1 MVKTRIKLKELNLN
15 QRKGLTQP
23 VSFALMATAL
33 SSCGGGGGGGTSNN
47 NNTSI
52 NTDIST
58 TIGTVF
64 IPPSVTLDTPTD
76 FSSFCSS
83 ASVGASLCSYIA
95 PSFSQAFSGTYS
107 SSENLVVSEFNQAYA
122 DNYSGIYENETD
134 HEQYEYTSISDNKN
148 INALIWGYNK
158 HDFDPNEED
167 KILVPKW
174 KADQTNKLSYS
185 FFNPD
190 LKLLNEEE
198 YKVWLPG
205 VFNNSFSNFTNEQ
218 KQNIRKG
225 LAEFEKVTNIK
236 FVEVIE
242 QGNQVGTVRFG
253 LSFSDSLSGTAS
265 KVSVGA
271 AFPPDFS
278 DWASDIWIF
287 KTYIESEFKP
297 GEDRSY
303 KTILHETAHALGLS
317 HPHDD
322 DSPFNATDLEILP
335 SELDYSN
342 YTLMSYKSPA
352 GAYTN
357 DGTYTISNSL
367 MVYDIQA
374 LQHLYGA
381 NNNYNAGN
389 TKYTFDETKPF
400 MATIWDGGGEDTI
413 DLSNFDQDCII
424 DLNDGAYSTIR
435 YENWAGENNL
445 GIAFNCYIE
454 NVIGGSGDDVITGN
468 ELDNELDGGR
478 GKDILYGGAGN
489 DYLKSEYLILSIN
502 NTTDSLYGGTGND
515 VYISYDINLPNI
527 IEYNSEGTDRVVIKS
542 SSLGHSGVSR
552 EYQLPDNVEE
562 LFYNGDSKDTNTLR
576 GNNLDNV
583 ILGHGGGD
591 DIIYGGLGAD
601 TFLLYAGMGNDT
613 VKDFSKSQGDKV
625 KPYTESTS
633 YDYFETSSGAIFTL
647 SDNSSLELIY
657 I

>member
-1 MVKTRIKLKELNLN
+1 M
-15 QRKGLTQP
+15 
-23 VSFALMATAL
+23 
-33 SSCGGGGGGGTSNN
+33 
-47 NNTSI
+47 
-52 NTDIST
+52 
-58 TIGTVF
+58 
-64 IPPSVTLDTPTD
+64 
-76 FSSFCSS
+76 
-83 ASVGASLCSYIA
+83 
-95 PSFSQAFSGTYS
+95 
-107 SSENLVVSEFNQAYA
+107 SEFNQAYA
-122 DNYSGIYENETD
+122 DNYNVRNYDRYTE
-134 HEQYEYTSISDNKN
+134 TSISDNKN

-174 KADQTNKLSYS
+174 KTDQTNKLSYS
-185 FFNPD
+185 FFNPN

-198 YKVWLPG
+198 YEVWFPDII
-205 VFNNSFSNFTNEQ
+205 NNSFHNFTNEQ

-253 LSFSDSLSGTAS
+253 LSDAEIEGA
-265 KVSVGA
+265 VGMA
-271 AFPPDFS
+271 YLPAGGNFGGDVWILKNYAQSAF
-278 DWASDIWIF
+278 
-287 KTYIESEFKP
+287 KQ
-297 GEDRSY
+297 GEEGSFR
-303 KTILHETAHALGLS
+303 TILHETAHALGLS
-317 HPHDD
+317 HPHQ
-322 DSPFNATDLEILP
+322 STSNSIITSDLEVLP
-335 SELDYSN
+335 SELDYKN
-342 YTLMSYKSPA
+342 YTVMSWNNPV
-352 GAYTN
+352 GAFTN

-478 GKDILYGGAGN
+478 GKDTLYAGAGN

-542 SSLGHSGVSR
+542 SSLGHSFFSR

-562 LFYNGDSKDTNTLR
+562 LFYNGDSTDTNTLR

-583 ILGHGGGD
+583 ILGAAGGD